1 MKDKKRNKFKKFI
14 LLMAVLF
21 IVVILLVYLKLV
33 RKEFFDSINGTLKN
47 TISNTDV
54 INKIEDFLLNDTDDS
69 ADIQEKDNIAE
80 NVSNTVE
87 NKTAKNI
94 EIDTEISEKIN
105 IDNTKLNIV
114 FFDVGQADS
123 TLIMCN
129 GKTMLI
135 DAGNSR
141 DGKKLVKGIQSL
153 GINKIDYVIG
163 THAHE
168 DHIGGMNYI
177 IKSFEI
183 GEYYMPHT
191 KKLDFSYFKYLT
203 DALSNKNLNI
213 SEPVIGKKFDMGTA
227 TSEIMSVDNNE
238 PEEVNDTSI
247 VMELSYGE
255 LKYLFM
261 ADAET
266 MVENRR
272 KWDDIDLLKVGH
284 HGSNSSSSEEFLNQ
298 VLPEISVISVGKD
311 NEYGYP
317 KKKVLNRLNKIGS
330 NVYRTDIDGT
340 IQIVSDGI
348 KNDVVKID
356 LSFDGN

>member
-1 MKDKKRNKFKKFI
+1 MKNRKQSKIKKYI
-14 LLMAVLF
+14 AF
-21 IVVILLVYLKLV
+21 IVVLIIIAILLHVLSNVGKNV
-33 RKEFFDSINGTLKN
+33 FDPITEKIKN
-47 TISNTDV
+47 TISNADV
-54 INKIEDFLLNDTDDS
+54 VNKIEDILLDDTSDS
-69 ADIQEKDNIAE
+69 DYTQNKVGTDKN
-80 NVSNTVE
+80 NTNTNE
-87 NKTAKNI
+87 TKTAKNI
-94 EIDTEISEKIN
+94 EIDTEISGKIS
-105 IDNTKLNIV
+105 IDNAKLNII

-123 TLIMCN
+123 TLIICD

-141 DGKKLVKGIQSL
+141 DGKKLVKCIQSL
-153 GINKIDYVIG
+153 GINKLDYVIG

-191 KKLDFSYFKYLT
+191 KELDFSYFKYLT
-203 DALSNKNLNI
+203 EALSNKNLNI
-213 SEPVIGKKFDMGTA
+213 SEPVIGRKFDMGNA
-227 TSEIMSVDNNE
+227 TGEIMSVDNTE

-266 MVENRR
+266 MVENSRE
-272 KWDDIDLLKVGH
+272 WDDVDLLKVGH

-298 VLPEISVISVGKD
+298 VLPEISIISVGKD
-311 NEYGYP
+311 NEYDYP
-317 KKKVLNRLNKIGS
+317 KKKVINRLNKIGS
-330 NVYRTDIDGT
+330 NIYRTDKDGT
-340 IQIVSDGI
+340 IQVVSDGE
-348 KNDVVKID
+348 KNDVIKID